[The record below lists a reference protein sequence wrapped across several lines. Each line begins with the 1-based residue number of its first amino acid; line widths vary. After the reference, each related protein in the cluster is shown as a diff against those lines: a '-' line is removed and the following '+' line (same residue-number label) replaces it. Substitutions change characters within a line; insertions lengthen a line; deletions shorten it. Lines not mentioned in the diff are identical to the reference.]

1 MGEGG
6 NVRRKITLRMGK
18 RAVGDGEFTFP
29 LFYFLS
35 FRAALEALW
44 KHMKVPR
51 LGVKSEL

>member
-6 NVRRKITLRMGK
+6 NVRRKITLRRGK